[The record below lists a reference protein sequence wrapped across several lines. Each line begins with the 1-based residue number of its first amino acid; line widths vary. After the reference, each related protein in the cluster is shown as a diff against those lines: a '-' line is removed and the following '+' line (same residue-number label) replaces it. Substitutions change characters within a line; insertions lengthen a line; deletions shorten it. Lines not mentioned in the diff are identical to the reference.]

1 MKRTWVLRS
10 LVGEVGEVMA
20 TAPSL
25 AAAAARLGVD
35 RSSVCRWVKAGRIP
49 PPAGRQRR
57 RPPADSVTAATGLT
71 DTPVPPAGWAAAV
84 RAAYEL
90 NASEA
95 ELVRL
100 AETALALAHDAAQP
114 AAVRIQA
121 MRAFSALLRQ
131 LDLEVDDGE
140 VTTAHA
146 PARAWPRLA

>member
-57 RPPADSVTAATGLT
+57 RPPADSVTAA
-71 DTPVPPAGWAAAV
+71 PAGWAAAV